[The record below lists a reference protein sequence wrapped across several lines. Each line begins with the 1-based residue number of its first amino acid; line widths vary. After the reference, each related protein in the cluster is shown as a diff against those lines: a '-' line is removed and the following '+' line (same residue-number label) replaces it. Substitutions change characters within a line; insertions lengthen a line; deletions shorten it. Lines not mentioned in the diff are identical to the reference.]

1 LTQNVKEGIMKLE
14 TWTVN

>member
-1 LTQNVKEGIMKLE
+1 VKEGIMKLE